1 MQMLIRKVKRT
12 KKCRMLFVESGFV
25 SLSNAGTKAVTVVH
39 TIAKVNNLNQVFFL
53 SLTNGKKYA
62 IDKSNKGDR

>member
-12 KKCRMLFVESGFV
+12 KKCRMLFVENGFV
-25 SLSNAGTKAVTVVH
+25 VFNNAGTTAVTVVQ

-62 IDKSNKGDR
+62 MDKISNGER